1 MKTTLILDDDV
12 CGGAFAASAQ
22 LRQPFQVVI
31 NDALRVGL
39 ALLAKTGES
48 PINAE
53 ALAEVVSPSREPG
66 SH

>member
-22 LRQPFQVVI
+22 LRQPFHVVI

-39 ALLAKTGES
+39 AVLANSGE
-48 PINAE
+48 
-53 ALAEVVSPSREPG
+53 PSRTAETLTPAAPVPRKPG
-66 SH
+66 SN